1 MAILD
6 QVQQAFQYVLE
17 GASRIFG
24 LDDNRYPETGVQP
37 FEGEPYNARKQEN
50 EVL

>member
-1 MAILD
+1 MVILD
-6 QVQQAFQYVLE
+6 RLQQAFQYLLE

-37 FEGEPYNARKQEN
+37 FEGDPYDARKQEN
-50 EVL
+50 EAL